1 MQQVTSISADVE
13 ITVPLVV
20 IFTKFDAQII
30 QESIKLNDLEN
41 FHDKWAKAREIA
53 DITFQSIY
61 LARVLSAQHP
71 PKSSVR
77 LEGEE
82 SKHVHLRCQ

>member
-1 MQQVTSISADVE
+1 M
-13 ITVPLVV
+13 

-30 QESIKLNDLEN
+30 QESVQLE
-41 FHDKWAKAREIA
+41 HDQDKWAKARKNA

-71 PKSSVR
+71 PKGYVR

-82 SKHVHLRCQ
+82 SKLFFSEMVLE